1 MSEIPETIFDQIA
14 KLLPLDLREHFFRRI
29 AHLRNLSPNDDM
41 LLIAEAMGFLALL
54 IRETP
59 PLITAERRALESSLH
74 ETLGTIET
82 LHRNTLQSNTQLED
96 RLLDLPAEIQAGIDA
111 DAIAAKIAESIRQ
124 SFIQTELASIEQQIQ
139 LHAGTISEAT
149 RRLAASLDDCHSG
162 TTARAQRAV
171 TTMLAEL
178 GNAGAHIRAL
188 TEDLTS
194 QIRSAIAM
202 VCTAALTLGFLLG
215 WMLHQ

>member
-1 MSEIPETIFDQIA
+1 MNEIPETIFDQIA
-14 KLLPLDLREHFFRRI
+14 KLLPPDFREHFFRRI
-29 AHLRNLSPNDDM
+29 AHLRDLSPNDDM

-59 PLITAERRALESSLH
+59 LLITAERRGLESSLH
-74 ETLGTIET
+74 AALGTMET

-96 RLLDLPAEIQAGIDA
+96 RLLDLPAEIQAGLDA
-111 DAIAAKIAESIRQ
+111 DGVAAKIAESIRQ
-124 SFIQTELASIEQQIQ
+124 SFIQTELASIAQQVQ

-149 RRLAASLDDCHSG
+149 RQLVAFLDDSHSG
-162 TTARAQRAV
+162 TIARAQRAV

-178 GNAGAHIRAL
+178 SNAGAHIRAL
-188 TEDLTS
+188 TKDLTS
-194 QIRSAIAM
+194 QIRSAIAI
-202 VCTAALTLGFLLG
+202 VSTAALTLGFLLG